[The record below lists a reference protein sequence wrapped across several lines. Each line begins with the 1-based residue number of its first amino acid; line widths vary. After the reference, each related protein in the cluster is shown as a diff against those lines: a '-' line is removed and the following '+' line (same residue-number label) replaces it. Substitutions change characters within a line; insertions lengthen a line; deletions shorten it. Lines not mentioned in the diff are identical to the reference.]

1 MTATPALPSPEGAP
15 PNEPP
20 DEVEASRAPL
30 MDHLNELRTRL
41 VRILWAIMILF
52 IGGWLVSQQAL
63 AFLLVPMSESA
74 LRHHADLKEAVAV
87 YQAPLELL
95 FIQFKVAFLIAI
107 AAGFPFIAYQAYGFV
122 APGLYK
128 TEKAA
133 VMPFLFVMP
142 ILFLAGAA
150 LVYYEILPSFMDLSF
165 KSEFK
170 AAGIDV
176 KYQPKIK
183 EYYELAIGLLMAFGL
198 AFQLPVVISLLA
210 RAGVVNVVQLRKW
223 RKFAFLIILVI
234 AAAVTPPDPF
244 SQFIFGLPLYLL
256 YESGIITAAV
266 IARGKRKR
274 EEAEEKEAAREA
286 VAETS
291 GAKPA

>member
-1 MTATPALPSPEGAP
+1 MIATPALPPPEEKP
-15 PNEPP
+15 PVEPP

-41 VRILWAIMILF
+41 VRILWALMFLF
-52 IGGWLVSQQAL
+52 IAGWLVSQQAL
-63 AFLLVPMSESA
+63 GFLLVPMSDA
-74 LRHHADLKEAVAV
+74 AIRHHRDLQEAVAV
-87 YQAPLELL
+87 FQAPLELL
-95 FIQFKVAFLIAI
+95 FIKFKVAFLIAI
-107 AAGFPFIAYQAYGFV
+107 AIGFPYMAYQAYGFV

-142 ILFLAGAA
+142 ILFIAGAA

-165 KSEFK
+165 NSEFK
-170 AAGIDV
+170 GQGIDV

-223 RKFAFLIILVI
+223 RKYAFLIILVI

-244 SQFIFGLPLYLL
+244 SQVIFGSPLYLL
-256 YESGIITAAV
+256 YESGIIAAAV

-274 EEAEEKEAAREA
+274 AEAEAKEAAG
-286 VAETS
+286 ETS
-291 GAKPA
+291 DATLA